1 MDAPTAT
8 DTTTGRLGRVR
19 SIDLLRGL
27 DVLLI
32 LFVNEI
38 SGVQGTPAFLL
49 HKPATVDGMT
59 ATDVVFP
66 AFLFIA
72 GM

>member
-1 MDAPTAT
+1 M
-8 DTTTGRLGRVR
+8 
-19 SIDLLRGL
+19 
-27 DVLLI
+27 
-32 LFVNEI
+32 
-38 SGVQGTPAFLL
+38 QGTPAFLL

-72 GM
+72 GMWNHAQLWHPHAPLMEVL

>member
-1 MDAPTAT
+1 
-8 DTTTGRLGRVR
+8 
-19 SIDLLRGL
+19 
-27 DVLLI
+27 
-32 LFVNEI
+32 VNEI

-49 HKPATVDGMT
+49 HKPATVDGIT